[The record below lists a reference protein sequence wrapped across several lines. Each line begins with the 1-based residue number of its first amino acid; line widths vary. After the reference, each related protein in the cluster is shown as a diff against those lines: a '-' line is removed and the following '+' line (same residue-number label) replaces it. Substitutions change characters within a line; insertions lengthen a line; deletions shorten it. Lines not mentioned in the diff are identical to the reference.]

1 MKNIKRWFG
10 GGKKMAQELEAK
22 SAEPCLNNFWDLIHQ
37 QGMYYAS
44 MAMAYNLYETTS
56 PLADAVD
63 TISTPVKS
71 IEPCVFDKDWELI
84 DDHPLLS
91 LLKKPNRNQSWR
103 EFIFECAIN
112 KLVTNNMFLV
122 VTGNIN
128 REALE
133 IYPIKS
139 SYVTVNG
146 LDVFS
151 QPIYQI
157 SAANKNRVFNGIY
170 TFDSKS
176 KAFINTDY
184 RELVHLKGY
193 CKNAGD
199 EIFALPLMNS
209 ILKEIEIAN
218 GSSVHNASLLKNG
231 VTLSGIFKLATS
243 DKKAIEEFRQQVST
257 YFSGNSNAGKYIAAH
272 ADNIDFKPINATNKD
287 MQILELKGD
296 SEDAVY
302 RKYNI
307 PQPLY
312 KTGAQTYDNYSTA
325 KVSLY
330 DDAVFPLVDDIFDK
344 LEEMFKRR
352 KMLDANANLSYSQ
365 NDISALQMRTANWA
379 KELSSVGVLTDNEI
393 RTELGYDPYDG
404 GDVVYKP
411 MGMNPVSGIDIEDDS
426 VDAETP
432 VKKMNFINRMK
443 KFGCTKSEA
452 IELWKKTKQES

>member
-22 SAEPCLNNFWDLIHQ
+22 SAESCLSNLWDLIHQ
-37 QGMYYAS
+37 QGMYYTS
-44 MAMAYNLYETTS
+44 MAMAYNLYETTP

-71 IEPCVFDKDWELI
+71 IKPCVFDKDWELI
-84 DDHPLLS
+84 DDHPLLN

-128 REALE
+128 REVLE

-344 LEEMFKRR
+344 LEEIFKRR
-352 KMLDANANLSYSQ
+352 KMLDASFNLSYSQ
-365 NDISALQMRTANWA
+365 NDISALQLRTASWL

>member
-1 MKNIKRWFG
+1 MKSIKKWFG
-10 GGKKMAQELEAK
+10 RKKTVEDLESK
-22 SAEPCLNNFWDLIHQ
+22 SAEPCLSNLWDFIHQ
-37 QGMYYAS
+37 QGMYYVS
-44 MAMAYNLYETTS
+44 MSMAYNLYETTS

-63 TISTPVKS
+63 TISTSVKS
-71 IEPCVFDKDWELI
+71 IEPCIFDKEWELI

-128 REALE
+128 REVLE

-146 LDVFS
+146 LDIFS
-151 QPIYQI
+151 QPIYQV
-157 SAANKNRVFNGIY
+157 SASNKNRVFNGIY

-176 KAFINTDY
+176 KAFRNTDY

-193 CKNAGD
+193 CRNSGD
-199 EIFALPLMNS
+199 EIFALPMMNS

-218 GSSVHNASLLKNG
+218 GSSIHNASLLKNG

-330 DDAVFPLVDDIFDK
+330 DDAVFPLADDIFDK
-344 LEEMFKRR
+344 LEELFKRR
-352 KMLDANANLSYSQ
+352 KMMDDSFNLSYSQ

-411 MGMNPVSGIDIEDDS
+411 MGMNPVSGIDAEDDS

-452 IELWKKTKQES
+452 IELWKKTKQEN